1 MSNFSFFEYSYN
13 PNTES
18 EVELRQQLHRLGF
31 AHRSQHKRHNT
42 SIWSQ
47 GLCIML
53 VRENPT
59 LVGHGRITGIG
70 IVCNHEEL
78 ARQHNAVPCHETD
91 FMKIDLNPFRIY
103 LIEEKALDIIVEA
116 NYDVVDTIPSKFAH
130 GFEYFSGVEIDT
142 DRDFIKDILLDLG
155 FTRDGTDSADRLVS
169 PNKRFTV
176 IIRHKD
182 NRGAHTIVADTQ
194 DVFKATASLLLQDI
208 NTMKFND
215 EPEGFK
221 ELTHKIKGYDC
232 VAFGKYNSHS
242 IENYIPKDIFNAN
255 IIFRQR
261 KQYVK
266 LSETSLDF
274 YEKQA
279 TVS

>member
-13 PNTES
+13 PEKES
-18 EVELRQQLHRLGF
+18 EAELKNRLHKLGF
-31 AHRSQHKRHNT
+31 AHRSQHRRHNI
-42 SIWSQ
+42 SLWSQ
-47 GLCIML
+47 GLCIIL
-53 VRENPT
+53 VRENRT
-59 LVGHGRITGIG
+59 LNGHSRITGIG
-70 IVCNHEEL
+70 IVCDHQAL
-78 ARQHNAVPCHETD
+78 AEQHKAVPCPETD

-103 LIEEKALDIIVEA
+103 LIEENSLDIIVEN
-116 NYDVVDTIPSKFAH
+116 NYRTVDSLPAKYSH

-142 DRDFIKDILLDLG
+142 DMPYIKDILLNLG
-155 FTRDGTDSADRLVS
+155 FTRDGTENSDRLIS

-176 IIRHKD
+176 IIRHKE
-182 NRGAHTIVADTQ
+182 NKGAHTIIIDTQ

-208 NTMKFND
+208 ETMKFND

-232 VAFGKYNSHS
+232 VAFGKYNSYS
-242 IENYIPKDIFNAN
+242 IENYIPKEVFNAN

-266 LSETSLDF
+266 LSETSLDY
-274 YEKQA
+274 YEKQSTIA
-279 TVS
+279 

>member
-1 MSNFSFFEYSYN
+1 MNNFSFFEYSFN

-18 EVELRQQLHRLGF
+18 EVEIKQRLHRLGF
-31 AHRSQHKRHNT
+31 AHRSQHHRNNV

-47 GLCIML
+47 ALCIIL
-53 VRENPT
+53 LRENINLT
-59 LVGHGRITGIG
+59 GHSRITGIG
-70 IVCNHEEL
+70 IVANHESI
-78 ARQHNAVPCHETD
+78 AKQHTAEPCLDTD

-103 LIEEKALDIIVEA
+103 LIEESALDIIVEA
-116 NYDVVDTIPSKFAH
+116 NYKTVDNMPSKYSH

-142 DRDFIKDILLDLG
+142 DRPYIKDILLELG
-155 FTRDGTDSADRLVS
+155 FTRDGTDSSDRLIS

-176 IIRHKD
+176 IIRYKE
-182 NRGAHTIVADTQ
+182 NSGAHTLVVDTH
-194 DVFKATASLLLQDI
+194 DVFKTTASLLLQDVD
-208 NTMKFND
+208 TMTFND

-242 IENYIPKDIFNAN
+242 IENYIPKDTFNAN

-274 YEKQA
+274 YEKRS